1 MSHLFRNNQLAWI
14 AIGTNQ
20 GNSQALYRRVVSR
33 ISNHPRGLRLVGKS
47 AIYRTQPVGNVKQPW
62 FLNGVVVVETKY
74 GPKALLNILHT
85 IEHSFGRN
93 RRREKRWGP
102 RRMDLDLLFYGQR
115 VLRTKNI
122 KIPHPSLH
130 LRRFVLTPLA
140 EVSPQL
146 IHPIFGKTVD
156 MLLQDVDDAARVE
169 HLLF

>member
-1 MSHLFRNNQLAWI
+1 MVQLFRNAPLAWI

-20 GNSQALYRRVVSR
+20 GNSKALYQQAVKRL
-33 ISNHPRGLRLVGKS
+33 SNHSRGLKLVAQS
-47 AIYRTQPVGNVKQPW
+47 SLYRTQPVGMVPQPW
-62 FLNGVVVVETKY
+62 FINGVVLVKTKC
-74 GPKALLNILHT
+74 GPKALLKVLHS
-85 IEHSFGRN
+85 IERSFGRN

-102 RRMDLDLLFYGQR
+102 RRLDLDLLFYEQR
-115 VLRTKNI
+115 VISTKFI